1 MLPDFDISFAPLQC
15 SNLGVALCFGFSLSF
30 FFTIFSF
37 SIGQQAFVNRLF
49 QLFFIPYAC
58 TFSFTVCLDLER
70 ALLV

>member
-37 SIGQQAFVNRLF
+37 SIGQQAFVNRL
-49 QLFFIPYAC
+49 
-58 TFSFTVCLDLER
+58 
-70 ALLV
+70 